1 MSGPQIQKNTR
12 AQQHKNTRVAVTYA
26 LMTCVLTLA
35 GCAET
40 QQHEGVEQICVANLE
55 KLRAMQVAEDV
66 LGKMHFTI
74 AKADTERGLIRTR
87 PLPGAQFFEFWRSDN
102 VGVFNATEANL
113 HSIRRIVELDMS
125 QRGEELCITCNVKAQ
140 RLNMPER
147 EISSSARAY
156 AMFSRSTSSLQE
168 LKLHPEQKRDMAWV
182 DLGNDTN
189 LATEILKRI
198 EKRMVPR
205 SPSSVSRTSHESRAT
220 RDEK

>member
-26 LMTCVLTLA
+26 LMTCALMLA

-66 LGKMHFTI
+66 LGKMHFAI
-74 AKADTERGLIRTR
+74 AKADSERGLIRTR
-87 PLPGAQFFEFWRSDN
+87 PLPGAQFFEFWRSDHS
-102 VGVFNATEANL
+102 AEANL
-113 HSIRRIVELDMS
+113 HSIRRIVELNMS
-125 QRGEELCITCNVKAQ
+125 QRGEELCIACNVKAQ
-140 RLNMPER
+140 RLNMPEH

-156 AMFSRSTSSLQE
+156 AMFSKSTSSLQE
-168 LKLHPEQKRDMAWV
+168 LRLHPQQEKGMAWA